1 MKNITDI
8 YEKYKIM
15 PLLAMHQ
22 IRVAAVA
29 MMICD
34 SLSVPIDKDS
44 VIKACLLHDIG
55 NIIKFDLNH
64 FPETNEPQGIGY
76 WEQVKN
82 EYINKYGNDEHF
94 ASVKIAE
101 ELHASQFIV
110 ELIASVDSSFVIEIK
125 NSDDL
130 AKKICNYADQRVTP
144 HGITSI
150 RERNL
155 EAKERYK
162 NHPRAFD
169 DESSNLFIFNMEEIE
184 KQIFSLSNIKPEDI
198 NDESARDYI
207 EKLKNFEI

>member
-34 SLSVPIDKDS
+34 SLSVLLDKDS
-44 VIKACLLHDIG
+44 IIKACLIHDIG

-64 FPETNEPQGIGY
+64 FPEHNEPQGIEY

-82 EYINKYGNDEHF
+82 EYINKYGNDEHV
-94 ASVKIAE
+94 ASVKIAK
-101 ELHASQFIV
+101 ELHVSQFII
-110 ELIASVDSSFVIEIK
+110 ELVTSVNSSFIIEIK
-125 NSDDL
+125 NGDDL
-130 AKKICNYADQRVTP
+130 AKKICNYADNRVTP
-144 HGITSI
+144 HGVTSI
-150 RERNL
+150 KERNL

-162 NHPRAFD
+162 NHIRSFD
-169 DESSNLFIFNMEEIE
+169 DESNNLFIFNMEMIE
-184 KQIFSLSNIKPEDI
+184 KQIFYLSNIKPEDI
-198 NDESARDYI
+198 NDESVSEYI
-207 EKLKNFEI
+207 EKVKNLEI